1 MRIKIKCTSADGRFL
16 GMSLF
21 PVTPFLEKVI
31 GELPEETARELLQ
44 EKYVNAFAGLCHKFC
59 MDDDIHVQIDLIK
72 MHVSKA

>member
-31 GELPEETARELLQ
+31 GELPEETAHELLQ
-44 EKYVNAFAGLCHKFC
+44 EKYVNAFAVLCHKFC
-59 MDDDIHVQIDLIK
+59 TDDDIHVQIDLIK
-72 MHVSKA
+72 THVSKA